1 MMARRRRLFSITCVL
16 AAIFAPLPVLAQTP
30 DPAEG
35 GVGPAT
41 QSGVLSFLP
50 EFFAE
55 ARPTTANE
63 MVGRVPG
70 FVMVDI
76 EQDVRGLAGAT
87 GNILVDGQVPSL
99 KSVSLRSFLQRIPA
113 GTVERIDL
121 IRGGAPGIDMQGQP
135 VVLNII
141 RRGGS
146 YSTLSSTAF
155 VKIYPDGGT
164 GGMARIEAARRSDAF
179 SLEGTLSFRDELM
192 QMDSGDGPVSLRSAD
207 GTLIQSG
214 DYSTDFRTRALE
226 GGLAAELDLG
236 AGNLRLNSTLRS
248 NNNDRNEL
256 YELVNVMTGPV
267 RETTTSAFES
277 TGGELGADLEYR
289 LSEQWLSR
297 LVLIQTYERDTRR
310 SGSTGRRAPE
320 EASEIATAMESILRG
335 TAIFQASDTLKL
347 EFGAEGAFNSLDV
360 ESSLSSGGAPVILPV
375 ANVLIEEARGDGFV
389 AASWSPIAGVDLE
402 LSGRYERSTISLSGD
417 ARQEKTLSYFKPRF
431 LAGWEVRPGTQVRL
445 RLEREVG
452 QLDFEDFAAS
462 TDFGEGVVSA
472 GNPDLEPEVADV
484 VELTAEQRFWGRGA
498 VLLSYRH
505 DRVQQVVDLIPV
517 AGRFDAPGNI
527 GDGTRDE
534 VRLSLTL
541 PLDRLGVSGGIVR
554 FNGTRR
560 WSSVTDPVTGQDRR
574 ISGERPFE
582 GDVQISRDLPSL
594 RSTVVLEGDLAYSSR
609 SYRLRQVQTTEQGGW
624 WKLFWEYSPRPDLA
638 FRFQVENFS
647 SRERTRIRELYS
659 GPRDVSGI
667 NAIER
672 RSATFEPF
680 FFARVRKTF

>member
-1 MMARRRRLFSITCVL
+1 MMARRRRLFSMTCVL
-16 AAIFAPLPVLAQTP
+16 ATICAPLPVLAQTP
-30 DPAEG
+30 APTEEAAG
-35 GVGPAT
+35 QAA
-41 QSGVLSFLP
+41 QSGILSFLP

-55 ARPTTANE
+55 ARPTTASE

-70 FVMVDI
+70 FVMIDI

-146 YSTLSSTAF
+146 YSTLASTTF

-179 SLEGTLSFRDELM
+179 SLEANLSFRDELM
-192 QMDSGDGPVSLRSAD
+192 QMDSGAGPISLRSAD
-207 GTLIQSG
+207 GSLIQSG
-214 DYSTDFRTRALE
+214 DFSTDYRTRSLE
-226 GGLAAELDLG
+226 GGLAAEVDLG
-236 AGNLRLNSTLRS
+236 AGNLRLNATLGS

-256 YELVNVMTGPV
+256 YETVNVTTGPA
-267 RETTTSAFES
+267 RETTAAAFES

-297 LVLIQTYERDTRR
+297 LVLIQTYEEDTER
-310 SGSTGRRAPE
+310 SGSTGRGAPE
-320 EASEIATAMESILRG
+320 QADETATAMESILRG
-335 TAIFQASDTLKL
+335 TMTFQASDALKL
-347 EFGAEGAFNSLDV
+347 EFGGEGAFNSLDV
-360 ESSLSSGGAPVILPV
+360 ESARSSGGVPVILPV
-375 ANVLIEEARGDGFV
+375 ANVLIEEARAEGFV
-389 AASWSPIAGVDLE
+389 AASWSPAEGIDLE
-402 LSGRYERSTISLSGD
+402 LSGRYESSTISLSGD
-417 ARQEKTLSYFKPRF
+417 ARQEKTLAYFKPRF
-431 LAGWEVRPGTQVRL
+431 LAGWAVRPGTQLRL

-505 DRVQQVVDLIPV
+505 DRVEQVVDLIPV

-582 GDVQISRDLPSL
+582 GDIQISRDLPSL
-594 RSTVVLEGDLAYSSR
+594 RSTLVLEGDLAYSSR

-624 WKLFWEYSPRPDLA
+624 WKLFWEYTPRPDLA

-659 GPRDVSGI
+659 GPRDVAGI
-667 NAIER
+667 SAIEH

>member
-1 MMARRRRLFSITCVL
+1 MSRRRGFLSITCLL
-16 AAIFAPLPVLAQTP
+16 ASICGPLPALAQTLP
-30 DPAEG
+30 PTEPAG
-35 GVGPAT
+35 GPAAE
-41 QSGVLSFLP
+41 SGVLSFPP

-55 ARPTTANE
+55 ARPTTASE

-70 FVMVDI
+70 FVMIDI

-146 YSTLSSTAF
+146 YSTMSSTVF
-155 VKIYPDGGT
+155 VKVYPKGDPGGH
-164 GGMARIEAARRSDAF
+164 ARIEAARRSDAF
-179 SLEGTLSFRDELM
+179 SIEGTLSFRDELM
-192 QMDSGDGPVSLRSAD
+192 QMDSGAGPISLRAANGS
-207 GTLIQSG
+207 LIQSG
-214 DYSTDFRTRALE
+214 EFSTDYRTRSLE
-226 GGLAAELDLG
+226 GGLAAEVDLG
-236 AGNLRLNSTLRS
+236 AGNLRLNATLGS

-256 YELVNVMTGPV
+256 YETVNVTTGPA
-267 RETTTSAFES
+267 RETTAAAFES

-297 LVLIQTYERDTRR
+297 LVLIQTYEEDTER
-310 SGSTGRRAPE
+310 SGSTGRGAPE
-320 EASEIATAMESILRG
+320 QADEIATAMESILRG
-335 TAIFQASDTLKL
+335 TMTFQASDALKL
-347 EFGAEGAFNSLDV
+347 EFGGEGAFNSLDV
-360 ESSLSSGGAPVILPV
+360 GSSRSSGGVPVILPV
-375 ANVLIEEARGDGFV
+375 ANVLIEEARAEGFV
-389 AASWSPIAGVDLE
+389 AASWSPAEGIDLE
-402 LSGRYERSTISLSGD
+402 LSGRYESSTISLSGD
-417 ARQEKTLSYFKPRF
+417 ARQEKTLAYFKPRF
-431 LAGWEVRPGTQVRL
+431 LAGWAVRPGTQLRL

-484 VELTAEQRFWGRGA
+484 FELTAEQRFWGRGA

-554 FNGTRR
+554 FNGTSR

-582 GDVQISRDLPSL
+582 GDFQFSRDLPSL
-594 RSTVVLEGDLAYSSR
+594 RSTLVLEGDLAYSSR

-624 WKLFWEYSPRPDLA
+624 WKLFWEYSPRTDLA

-659 GPRDVSGI
+659 GPRDVAGI

>member
-1 MMARRRRLFSITCVL
+1 MSRRRGFLSITFLL
-16 AAIFAPLPVLAQTP
+16 ASVCGPLPALAQTP
-30 DPAEG
+30 PPTKPAVE
-35 GVGPAT
+35 PAAE
-41 QSGVLSFLP
+41 SGVLSFPP

-55 ARPTTANE
+55 ARPTTASE

-70 FVMVDI
+70 FVMIDI

-146 YSTLSSTAF
+146 YSTMSSTVF
-155 VKIYPDGGT
+155 VKVYPEGDPGGH
-164 GGMARIEAARRSDAF
+164 ARIEAARRSDAF
-179 SLEGTLSFRDELM
+179 SIEGTLSFRDELM

-214 DYSTDFRTRALE
+214 DFGTDFRTRALE
-226 GGLAAELDLG
+226 GGLAAEVDLG

-267 RETTTSAFES
+267 RETTESALES

-289 LSEQWLSR
+289 LSDRWLSR
-297 LVLIQTYERDTRR
+297 LVLIQTYDRDDQR
-310 SGSTGRRAPE
+310 SGSTGRGAPE
-320 EASEIATAMESILRG
+320 RANEIATAMESILRG
-335 TAIFQASDTLKL
+335 AATFQASDTLKL

-360 ESSLSSGGAPVILPV
+360 ESSRSSGGVPVILPV
-375 ANVLIEEARGDGFV
+375 ANVLIEEGRADGFV
-389 AASWSPIAGVDLE
+389 AASWSPMDGIDLE

-417 ARQEKTLSYFKPRF
+417 ARQEKTLAYFKPRF
-431 LAGWEVRPGTQVRL
+431 LAGWAVRPGTQLRL

-472 GNPDLEPEVADV
+472 GNPDLEPEVTDV
-484 VELTAEQRFWGRGA
+484 FELTAEQRFWGRGA

-554 FNGTRR
+554 FNGTSR

-582 GDVQISRDLPSL
+582 GDFQFSRDLPSL
-594 RSTVVLEGDLAYSSR
+594 RSTLVLEGDLAYSSR

-624 WKLFWEYSPRPDLA
+624 WKLFWEYSPRTDLA

-659 GPRDVSGI
+659 G
-667 NAIER
+667 
-672 RSATFEPF
+672 
-680 FFARVRKTF
+680 

>member
-1 MMARRRRLFSITCVL
+1 MMARRRGILSIVCLL
-16 AAIFAPLPVLAQTP
+16 AWICGSLPALAQTP
-30 DPAEG
+30 VASDEA
-35 GVGPAT
+35 VGQDG
-41 QSGVLSFLP
+41 QSGVLSFPP

-55 ARPTTANE
+55 ARPTTASE

-70 FVMVDI
+70 FVMIDN

-87 GNILVDGQVPSL
+87 GNILVDGQVPAL

-146 YSTLSSTAF
+146 YSTLSSTVF
-155 VKIYPDGGT
+155 VKVYPEGGP
-164 GGMARIEAARRSDAF
+164 GGHARIEASRRSDAF
-179 SLEGTLSFRDELM
+179 SLEGTLSFRDELI
-192 QMDSGDGPVSLRSAD
+192 QMDSGEGPVSLRSAD

-214 DYSTDFRTRALE
+214 DYGTDFRTLALE

-236 AGNLRLNSTLRS
+236 SGNLRLNSTLRS

-256 YELVNVMTGPV
+256 YELINVVTGPV
-267 RETTTSAFES
+267 RETTASAFES
-277 TGGELGADLEYR
+277 TGGELGADLEHR
-289 LSEQWLSR
+289 LSDRWLSR
-297 LVLIQTYERDTRR
+297 LVLIQTYERDTQR

-320 EASEIATAMESILRG
+320 EANEIAVAMESILRG
-335 TAIFQASDTLKL
+335 TATFQASETLKL

-360 ESSLSSGGAPVILPV
+360 ESSLLSDGVPVILPV
-375 ANVLIEEARGDGFV
+375 ANVLIEEGRADGFV
-389 AASWSPIAGVDLE
+389 AASWSPMDGIDLE

-431 LAGWEVRPGTQVRL
+431 LAGWAVRPGTQLRL

-484 VELTAEQRFWGRGA
+484 FEVTAEQRFWDRGA
-498 VLLSYRH
+498 LLLSYRH

-609 SYRLRQVQTTEQGGW
+609 SYRLRQVQTIEQGGW
-624 WKLFWEYSPRPDLA
+624 WKLFWEYTPQPDLA

-659 GPRDVSGI
+659 GPRDVAGI
-667 NAIER
+667 SAIEH

>member
-1 MMARRRRLFSITCVL
+1 MMARRREVLSITCLL
-16 AAIFAPLPVLAQTP
+16 ATICAPLPVLAQTP
-30 DPAEG
+30 APTEEAA
-35 GVGPAT
+35 GPAA
-41 QSGVLSFLP
+41 QSGVLSFPP

-55 ARPTTANE
+55 ARPTTASE

-70 FVMVDI
+70 FVMIDI

-121 IRGGAPGIDMQGQP
+121 IRGGAPGIDMQGQA

-146 YSTLSSTAF
+146 YSTLSSTVF
-155 VKIYPDGGT
+155 VKVYPEGGP
-164 GGMARIEAARRSDAF
+164 GGHARIEAARRSDTF
-179 SLEGTLSFRDELM
+179 SLDGTLSFRDELM
-192 QMDSGDGPVSLRSAD
+192 QMDSGDGPFSLRSAD

-214 DYSTDFRTRALE
+214 DFSTDFRTRALE

-236 AGNLRLNSTLRS
+236 AGNLRLNSTVRS
-248 NNNDRNEL
+248 NINDRNEL

-267 RETTTSAFES
+267 RETTASAFES

-289 LSEQWLSR
+289 LSERWLSR
-297 LVLIQTYERDTRR
+297 LVLIQTYERDTQR

-335 TAIFQASDTLKL
+335 TATFQASDTLKL

-360 ESSLSSGGAPVILPV
+360 ESSLSSGGVPVILPV
-375 ANVLIEEARGDGFV
+375 ANVLIEEGRADGFV
-389 AASWSPIAGVDLE
+389 AASWSPVDSIDLE

-417 ARQEKTLSYFKPRF
+417 ARQEKTLAYFKPRF

-541 PLDRLGVSGGIVR
+541 PLDRLGVSGGLVR

-582 GDVQISRDLPSL
+582 GDVQISRDLPSF

-624 WKLFWEYSPRPDLA
+624 WKLFWEYTPRPDLA

-659 GPRDVSGI
+659 GPRDVAGI